1 MSPDSSPQQVIDKPA
16 RPVVKDSLHAEYLEG
31 AVPQW
36 LVDAAA
42 PRKDEI
48 RQARPVIPAWYRQ
61 ASLQQREALDSSFK
75 KSVMAQSALDK
86 TMSPLKDID
95 AFARPLLTRALQ
107 ERYKVTV
114 DVDKTFLSLRR
125 PLAVGI
131 FNVEIGSFEV
141 LKLTMLQAALHN
153 FEVRECVPGAFH
165 DNSGFAEETA
175 TPGTFAAVT
184 VNLGVMEFLRLC
196 RDLDVGAQYQAY
208 LKAFFHTADPG
219 LAKTLRTQFIASQKA
234 AMRAAAEQA
243 LLTKDIR
250 PEDHAMILSVIDGE
264 NHPEVGG
271 RQVWFHDLGLM
282 RQKLTGCVV
291 FAIGQKRRVPEAV
304 IVYVPNDPEHPLK
317 RYTGTQLEET
327 FKRRLSARDAQTAQS
342 AEPTPYQRFFSQFL
356 PYDQRPYYF
365 SQFVRES
372 ADSPPSF
379 ISSSWRRIPGA
390 FGLLS
395 PFIDIRELPPE
406 HPEMEPEPD
415 PYIGAALIARDGH
428 DPWAENSDLWA
439 WLYEQHRDKVLA
451 DARSHAVPSSDIDAK
466 VRDAK
471 LAALLQV
478 GLLVLN
484 LVSMFVPVL
493 GEVMLAL
500 MAGQLLYET
509 FEGALEWSEGDKHAA
524 KAHLVDVAEN
534 LALIGAM
541 SAAGAGL
548 SKLTAVKPEPVI
560 EDLHPVTLPNGE
572 TRLWKPDLSGY
583 EQDVILNDATGPDQL
598 GRYQLNG
605 KTYLRQGEQV
615 YELIVDPGTAQ
626 WRIKHPAEPNAYQPM
641 LQHNGQGAWRHT
653 LEQPM
658 SWNRL
663 TLLRRMG
670 HVTDGL
676 SDETLLTLADVSGVS
691 ENSLRKMHLDHA
703 SAPPELRDA
712 LRLFKA
718 DAQTTQMI
726 EQLRGAAPI
735 DDRYLLA
742 LPEVTQ
748 MPRWPYDRV
757 LEVFAG
763 PELSGPSIRYGSEK
777 IVPGVSIKPAIQLT
791 RAQVL
796 NGQMPERI
804 LAALEENEINYL
816 LGRTTAQFRVARPE
830 AFGRQLTEH
839 VYARQTSIVDSLY
852 RSTEADSVRL
862 RILRRETPGLSEAAA
877 QDVLDHATPAQ
888 LVRLEATRRAPLN
901 MLEEA
906 RWHAGRGRQTRA
918 FAGLHSENL
927 ASADSR
933 RLALQAMSQLPGW
946 PQSLRL
952 EIRDG
957 SPTGALLDSLG
968 ETTAAKRKY
977 LVKDG
982 PFYQAFDDQGQPL
995 NSTLRPADSFYRA
1008 IMRVLPDD
1016 DAVAMGLS
1024 DGSRSHELQRKVI
1037 ESALNHREGLAQWLA
1052 PQAKRFK
1059 APSRISATLK
1069 GYYASGRGSGLRPSL
1084 WVRVMELYP
1093 GPQQAE
1099 AFLQQQRGL
1108 SDQQIYSV
1116 LQTRRREWEGLNA
1129 ALDQWQAGPSGSAAA
1144 QGRLQFAQA
1153 VRDAWRNA
1161 PLAAQVPDA
1170 ARLSL
1175 VCDAPLPELAT
1186 SFAHIRELSVAGT
1199 GLTDANA
1206 NAFLAQFPEV
1216 THLAIGNLE
1225 RGLEYLASRTRPLTC
1240 VPSAV
1245 GRLTRLVSLRFST
1258 YAPALAADFPAT
1270 LRSLTSLETLHL
1282 DYAGFDARSL
1292 HALDLTPLQQLRTLR
1307 IDAPYALWQW
1317 PAYVEQLAQLERLD
1331 LTHTAIR
1338 ALPESLYSGQE
1349 RLWAGLSL
1357 DWAALAPVQFMRAYE
1372 YVRNY
1377 SGEFGHL
1384 VDLNQMVSQYCRAEL
1399 DFMATLPDLHD
1410 PLPASYDAAWPTPEA
1425 RMAAIVRLRAEHDAI
1440 FARFHMPT
1448 HPQAMRFTGLRW
1460 QWATGRNA
1468 GTLRALKQS
1477 WNAAI
1482 RQRYGVPGDIATFE
1496 LPLSSVGL
1504 VEQAGMEQISELPPL
1519 PAGSFAH
1526 IRTLRLGQLD
1536 VPVGQARAFV
1546 RGFSATETLV
1556 MTGNNFTE
1564 LPFTA
1569 ADLPALT
1576 QLDLSVNSI
1585 VVTPA
1590 VQAQF
1595 NGLQR
1600 LGSLNLQANPLG
1612 QLDVSALGQLQALNL
1627 RATRLQAWPA
1637 GAERLQRLYWLDLR
1651 DNAIAALSPQALADP
1666 HALMKV
1672 NLSGNAFSPAGEVA
1686 LNAALQRI
1694 ERDLV
1699 LPEGTLA
1706 RFAEE
1711 PVADNTLPGQSGWSL
1726 RSLLLA
1732 LPEQR
1737 IAVPGEAGRLLELQR
1752 LHPGMTQARAVQ
1764 VLQNLRETGL
1774 SNGQIDAQIAQW
1786 HQACAGLTRQLNG
1799 WLFTRGVPT
1808 GARRVSAQSR
1818 SRAAVRIRES
1828 WIAGL
1833 GDSPGAEGLTL
1844 SLEGLQTGDLPS
1856 LTVPLASVTTL
1867 DLSRVGMT
1875 SAGATGF
1882 LQAFANLRTLRLSG
1896 NELIGVPE
1904 PLLHMARLE
1913 RLEMQYCDLSSA
1925 ASVYPLLDGTRLRW
1939 LDLSYNDLAAFNPPG
1954 FGAVET
1960 LDLRFNRLTGWPGAV
1975 LEAPNLRTLNL
1986 SGNDITD
1993 IPDAIFDA
2001 GHAQLIAGTDLS
2013 ENTELSL
2020 HALQRLRFQ
2029 SRVNQAP
2036 EVLGVAREDIDGMI
2050 DAQVFGVDESGF
2062 SEAGSGSNGSG
2073 QGTVGVDIHAVV
2085 EPVEAVIN
2093 PALVISPEA
2102 LNPWLAEAPPAL
2114 AATRTNLWTQVAEE
2128 PNHERFFQLIYLLRH
2143 TQDFRLARAELT
2155 QRVWR
2160 VMEAASENRELRELM
2175 FHNAEMHG
2183 ACPDGRI
2190 LTFSELEVRAFEYT
2204 ALRDVP
2210 RDRPALRGRAL
2221 LDLTRRLFRLERVDR
2236 LAEAAGRHQDRAQI
2250 RLRYRIGMTRG
2261 WPDGLELPGQP
2272 EYSLYDTPIS
2282 GQRLIDAR
2290 AAVLAD
2296 EASSLFLDD
2305 LISRDYWSRYLK
2317 DRYPDVF
2324 DELERNATQRQ
2335 EEVEDAHPDKH
2346 GDEASRDLYL
2356 QDMNLLEIELALA
2369 RADKLKELSR
2379 TELQKLSTLVV
2390 DAPQPAPS
2398 SPQPGPS
2405 TRQ

>member
-1 MSPDSSPQQVIDKPA
+1 MSPDSSPQQVNDKPA
-16 RPVVKDSLHAEYLEG
+16 KPVVTGSLHAEYLEG

-42 PRKDEI
+42 QRKDEI

-61 ASLQQREALDSSFK
+61 ASSQQRQALDSSFRN
-75 KSVMAQSALDK
+75 SVLAQSALDK

-95 AFARPLLTRALQ
+95 AFARPLLTQALQ
-107 ERYKVTV
+107 ERCKVTV

-125 PLAVGI
+125 SLTMGI
-131 FNVEIGSFEV
+131 FSVEIGSFEV
-141 LKLTMLQAALHN
+141 LNLTMLQAALHN
-153 FEVRECVPGAFH
+153 FEIRECLPGAFH
-165 DNSGFAEETA
+165 DSSGFEEETTTA
-175 TPGTFAAVT
+175 GTFTPVT
-184 VNLGVMEFLRLC
+184 VNLTVMEFLRLC
-196 RDLDVGAQYQAY
+196 RHLDLGAKYQAY
-208 LKAFFHTADPG
+208 LKAFFHTADPD

-250 PEDHAMILSVIDGE
+250 PEEHAMIVSVIDGE
-264 NHPEVGG
+264 KHPEVSG
-271 RQVWFHDLGLM
+271 RQVWFHDLSLM
-282 RQKLTGCVV
+282 RHRLTGCVA
-291 FAIGQKRRVPEAV
+291 FAIGQRRRAPEAV

-317 RYTGTQLEET
+317 RYTGTQMEET
-327 FKRRLSARDAQTAQS
+327 FKRRLTARDTQAEQS
-342 AEPTPYQRFFSQFL
+342 AGPTPYQQFISQFL
-356 PYDQRPYYF
+356 DYDQRPYYF

-372 ADSPPSF
+372 ADSPPNI
-379 ISSSWRRIPGA
+379 ISSPWRRVPAA
-390 FGLLS
+390 FGMLS
-395 PFIDIRELPPE
+395 AFVDFKELPPE
-406 HPEMEPEPD
+406 YPPMEPEPD
-415 PYIGAALIARDGH
+415 PYIAVSIMAHNER

-439 WLYEQHRDKVLA
+439 RLYTQHCEKVLA
-451 DARSHAVPSSDIDAK
+451 DARSHAVSSSDIDAK

-493 GEVMLAL
+493 GEVMLAI

-524 KAHLVDVAEN
+524 KAHLIDVAEN
-534 LALIGAM
+534 LALLGVM

-548 SKLTAVKPEPVI
+548 RKLGAVKPEPVI

-572 TRLWKPDLSGY
+572 TRLWNPDLSSY
-583 EQDVILNDATGPDQL
+583 QQDISLSDATGPDQS
-598 GRYQLNG
+598 GRYQLDG
-605 KTYLRQGEQV
+605 KTYLRQGEKV
-615 YELIVDPGTAQ
+615 YELIVDPSAAQ
-626 WRIKHPAEPNAYQPM
+626 WRIKHPAEPNAYQPV

-676 SDETLLTLADVSGVS
+676 SDEMLLTLADVSGVS

-718 DAQTTQMI
+718 DAQAVQMI
-726 EQLRGAAPI
+726 EQLRGATPI

-742 LPEVTQ
+742 LPLVTQ

-777 IVPGVSIKPAIQLT
+777 AVPGVSIKPAIQLT
-791 RAQVL
+791 RTQVL

-816 LGRTTAQFRVARPE
+816 LGRETAQFRVARPE
-830 AFGRQLTEH
+830 AFGQQLTEH
-839 VYARQTSIVDSLY
+839 VYTRQASIVDSLY
-852 RSTEADSVRL
+852 RSSEPDSVRL

-877 QDVLDHATPAQ
+877 QDVLDHATPAER
-888 LVRLEATRRAPLN
+888 VRLDTTRRAPLN

-933 RLALQAMSQLPGW
+933 RLALHAMSKLPGW

-952 EIRDG
+952 EIRAG

-968 ETTAAKRKY
+968 ENTAANRKY
-977 LVKDG
+977 LIKDG
-982 PFYQAFDDQGQPL
+982 LFYQAFDDRGQPL
-995 NSTLRPADSFYRA
+995 NSTPRPADSFYRA

-1016 DAVAMGLS
+1016 NAAAMGLS
-1024 DGSRSHELQRKVI
+1024 DGSRSHALQRKVI
-1037 ESALNHREGLAQWLA
+1037 ESAFKHREGVAQLLA

-1059 APSRISATLK
+1059 APSRIGATLK
-1069 GYYASGRGSGLRPSL
+1069 GYYASGRGSGLLPSL

-1099 AFLQQQRGL
+1099 AFLQQQRGRT
-1108 SDQQIYSV
+1108 DQQIFSV
-1116 LQTRRREWEGLNA
+1116 LQMRQREWEGLNA
-1129 ALDQWQAGPSGSAAA
+1129 ALDQWQAGPSGSEAA
-1144 QGRLQFAQA
+1144 QGRARFAQA

-1170 ARLSL
+1170 ARLAL
-1175 VCDAPLPELAT
+1175 VCDAPLPELNT
-1186 SFAHIRELSVAGT
+1186 SFAHIRELSVAGS

-1206 NAFLAQFPEV
+1206 DAFLAQFPEV
-1216 THLAIGNLE
+1216 THLSIGNLE
-1225 RGLEYLASRTRPLTC
+1225 RGLEYLSSRTRPLTS

-1245 GRLTRLVSLRFST
+1245 ARLPRLVSLRFST
-1258 YAPALAADFPAT
+1258 HAPALAADFPAT
-1270 LRSLTSLETLHL
+1270 LGTLTSLETLHL

-1292 HALDLTPLQQLRTLR
+1292 HALDLSPLRHLRSLR
-1307 IDAPYALWQW
+1307 IDAPHALWQW
-1317 PAYVEQLAQLERLD
+1317 PAYVERLAQLERLD
-1331 LTHTAIR
+1331 LTHSAIR
-1338 ALPESLYSGQE
+1338 TLPESLYSGQE

-1357 DWAALAPVQFMRAYE
+1357 DWAALAPAQFMRAYE

-1377 SGEFGHL
+1377 SGELGHL

-1399 DFMATLPDLHD
+1399 DFMATLPDLLD
-1410 PLPASYDAAWPTPEA
+1410 PLPASFDAAWTTPEA
-1425 RMAAIVRLRAEHDAI
+1425 RMTAITRLRAEHDAI
-1440 FARFHMPT
+1440 FAQFHMPA
-1448 HPQAMRFTGLRW
+1448 HPQAMRSAGLRW

-1496 LPLSSVGL
+1496 LPVSRVGL
-1504 VEQAGMEQISELPPL
+1504 IEQAGMEQIIELPAL

-1526 IRTLRLGQLD
+1526 VRTLRLGQLV
-1536 VPVGQARAFV
+1536 VPVEQARAFI

-1564 LPFTA
+1564 LPFAA
-1569 ADLPALT
+1569 ADLPALR
-1576 QLDLSVNSI
+1576 QLDVSANSI
-1585 VVTPA
+1585 VITPA

-1612 QLDVSALGQLQALNL
+1612 QLDVSALSHLQALNL

-1637 GAERLQRLYWLDLR
+1637 GAERLERLYWLDLR
-1651 DNAIAALSPQALADP
+1651 DNAIAALPPQALADP

-1694 ERDLV
+1694 EHSFV

-1711 PVADNTLPGQSGWSL
+1711 PVPDNILPSQSGWSL
-1726 RSLLLA
+1726 TSLLLK

-1737 IAVPGEAGRLLELQR
+1737 IASPGEAGRLADLQR
-1752 LHPGMTQARAVQ
+1752 LHPGMTQERAVQ

-1774 SNGQIDAQIAQW
+1774 NSGQIDVQIAQW
-1786 HQACAGLTRQLNG
+1786 HQACEGLTRQLNG

-1808 GARRVSAQSR
+1808 GERRVSAQSR
-1818 SRAAVRIRES
+1818 SRAAVRIREA
-1828 WIAGL
+1828 WRAGL
-1833 GDSPGAEGLTL
+1833 GHSPGAEGLTL
-1844 SLEGLQTGDLPS
+1844 GLEGLQTGDLPS
-1856 LTVPLASVTTL
+1856 LIVPLASVTTL
-1867 DLSRVGMT
+1867 DLSGVGMT
-1875 SAGATGF
+1875 SAGASGF
-1882 LQAFANLRTLRLSG
+1882 LGAFANLRTLRLSG
-1896 NELIGVPE
+1896 NGLTAVPE
-1904 PLLHMARLE
+1904 PLLHMSQLE

-1925 ASVYPLLDGTRLRW
+1925 TSVYPLLGSIRLRW
-1939 LDLSYNDLAAFNPPG
+1939 LDLSYNELQVFNPPG
-1954 FGAVET
+1954 SGAVET
-1960 LDLRFNRLTGWPGAV
+1960 LDLRFNQLIDWPGGV

-1986 SGNDITD
+1986 SGNDITE
-1993 IPDAIFDA
+1993 IPDELFD
-2001 GHAQLIAGTDLS
+2001 GSHAQLIAGTDLS

-2029 SRVNQAP
+2029 SRVNHAP
-2036 EVLGVAREDIDGMI
+2036 EILGIAREDIDGMI
-2050 DAQVFGVDESGF
+2050 DAHVFGIDESGF
-2062 SEAGSGSNGSG
+2062 SESGSDSNGSAERA
-2073 QGTVGVDIHAVV
+2073 VGVDIYAVVAPV
-2085 EPVEAVIN
+2085 EPVSN
-2093 PALVISPEA
+2093 PALAISPEA
-2102 LNPWLAEAPPAL
+2102 LNPWLAGAPPAL
-2114 AATRTNLWTQVAEE
+2114 ASTRTTLWTRLAEE
-2128 PNHERFFQLIYLLRH
+2128 PNHERFFQLIYLLRYA
-2143 TQDFRLARAELT
+2143 QDFRIARAELT
-2155 QRVWR
+2155 HRLWR
-2160 VMEAASENRELRELM
+2160 VMEAASENSELRELM
-2175 FHNAEMHG
+2175 FHNAETHG

-2190 LTFSELEVRAFEYT
+2190 LTFSELEVRAYEYT
-2204 ALRDVP
+2204 ALRDIP
-2210 RDRPALRGRAL
+2210 HDRPDLRGRAL

-2236 LAEAAGRHQDRAQI
+2236 LAEVAGRHQDRAQI
-2250 RLRYRIGMTRG
+2250 RLRYRLGMTRG

-2272 EYSLYDTPIS
+2272 EHSLYDTPIS
-2282 GQRLIDAR
+2282 GQRLINAR

-2317 DRYPDVF
+2317 DIYPDVF
-2324 DELERNATQRQ
+2324 DELERNATQRL

-2346 GDEASRDLYL
+2346 GDEASRERYL
-2356 QDMNLLEIELALA
+2356 EAMNLLEIELALA
-2369 RADKLKELSR
+2369 RADRLKELSR
-2379 TELQKLSTLVV
+2379 TELQKLATVV
-2390 DAPQPAPS
+2390 IDAPPAPS

-2405 TRQ
+2405 RRQ

>member
-1 MSPDSSPQQVIDKPA
+1 MSPDSSPQQVNDKPA
-16 RPVVKDSLHAEYLEG
+16 KPVVTGSLHAEYLEG
-31 AVPQW
+31 AVAQW

-42 PRKDEI
+42 QRKNEI
-48 RQARPVIPAWYRQ
+48 KQARPVIPAWYRQ
-61 ASLQQREALDSSFK
+61 ASSQQRQALDSSFRD
-75 KSVMAQSALDK
+75 SVMAQSALDK

-95 AFARPLLTRALQ
+95 AFARPLLTQALH
-107 ERYKVTV
+107 EHYKITV

-125 PLAVGI
+125 SLAVSI
-131 FNVEIGSFEV
+131 FSVEIGSFEV
-141 LKLTMLQAALHN
+141 LNLTMLQAALHN
-153 FEVRECVPGAFH
+153 FEIRECLPGAFH
-165 DNSGFAEETA
+165 DSSGFEEETTTA
-175 TPGTFAAVT
+175 GTFAPVT
-184 VNLGVMEFLRLC
+184 VNLSVMEFLRLC
-196 RDLDVGAQYQAY
+196 RHLDLGAKYQAY
-208 LKAFFHTADPG
+208 LKAFFHTADPD

-250 PEDHAMILSVIDGE
+250 PEDHAMILSVIAGE
-264 NHPEVGG
+264 KHPEVRG

-282 RQKLTGCVV
+282 RHRLTGCVA
-291 FAIGQKRRVPEAV
+291 FAIGQRRRAPEAV

-317 RYTGTQLEET
+317 RYTGTQMEET
-327 FKRRLSARDAQTAQS
+327 FKHRLTARDAQTAQS

-372 ADSPPSF
+372 GDSPPSV
-379 ISSSWRRIPGA
+379 ISSSWRRIPAA

-395 PFIDIRELPPE
+395 AFVDFRELPPE
-406 HPEMEPEPD
+406 HPEMQPDPD
-415 PYIGAALIARDGH
+415 PYIGVSIIARDEH

-439 WLYEQHRDKVLA
+439 RLYERHRDKVLA

-478 GLLVLN
+478 GLLALN

-493 GEVMLAL
+493 GEVMLAI

-524 KAHLVDVAEN
+524 KAHLIDVAEN
-534 LALIGAM
+534 LALIGVM

-572 TRLWKPDLSGY
+572 TRLWKADLSGY
-583 EQDVILNDATGPDQL
+583 EQDISLSAATGPDQL

-605 KTYLRQGEQV
+605 KTYLRQGEKV
-615 YELIVDPGTAQ
+615 YELIVDPATAQ
-626 WRIKHPAEPNAYQPM
+626 WRIKHPGAPNAYQPV

-703 SAPPELRDA
+703 CAPPELRDA

-718 DAQTTQMI
+718 DAQVAQMI
-726 EQLRGAAPI
+726 EQLRGATPI

-742 LPEVTQ
+742 LPQVTH

-763 PELSGPSIRYGSEK
+763 PELSGPAIGYGSEK
-777 IVPGVSIKPAIQLT
+777 TVPGVSTKPAIQLT

-796 NGQMPERI
+796 NGEMPERI

-816 LGRTTAQFRVARPE
+816 LGRATAQFRVARPE
-830 AFGRQLTEH
+830 AFGRQLLER

-852 RSTEADSVRL
+852 RSGEADSARL

-877 QDVLDHATPAQ
+877 QDVLDHATPAE
-888 LVRLEATRRAPLN
+888 LVRLDTIKRAPLN
-901 MLEEA
+901 LLEEA

-933 RLALQAMSQLPGW
+933 RLALHAMSQLPGW

-952 EIRDG
+952 EIREG

-968 ETTAAKRKY
+968 ENSAANRTY
-977 LVKDG
+977 LIKDG
-982 PFYQAFDDQGQPL
+982 PFYQAFDDRGQPL
-995 NSTLRPADSFYRA
+995 NSTPRPADSFYRA

-1016 DAVAMGLS
+1016 DAAAMGLS
-1024 DGSRSHELQRKVI
+1024 DGSRSHQLQRKVI
-1037 ESALNHREGLAQWLA
+1037 ESALKHREGVAQLLA

-1059 APSRISATLK
+1059 APSRVGAMLK

-1084 WVRVMELYP
+1084 WVRVMDLYP

-1099 AFLQQQRGL
+1099 AFLQQQRGRT
-1108 SDQQIYSV
+1108 DQQIYSV

-1129 ALDQWQAGPSGSAAA
+1129 ALDQWQAGPSGSEAA
-1144 QGRLQFAQA
+1144 QGRLRFAQA

-1161 PLAAQVPDA
+1161 PLAAQVADA

-1175 VCDAPLPELAT
+1175 VCDAPLPELNT
-1186 SFAHIRELSVAGT
+1186 SFVHIRELSVAGS

-1216 THLAIGNLE
+1216 THLSIGNLE
-1225 RGLEYLASRTRPLTC
+1225 RGLEYLSSRTRPLTS

-1245 GRLTRLVSLRFST
+1245 ARLPRLVSLRFST
-1258 YAPALAADFPAT
+1258 HAPVLAADFPAT
-1270 LRSLTSLETLHL
+1270 LGTLTSLETLHL

-1292 HALDLTPLQQLRTLR
+1292 HALDLSPLRHLRTLR

-1317 PAYVEQLAQLERLD
+1317 PAYVEGLAQLQRLD
-1331 LTHTAIR
+1331 LTHSAIR

-1349 RLWAGLSL
+1349 RLWSGLSL
-1357 DWAALAPVQFMRAYE
+1357 DWAALAPAQFMRAYE

-1377 SGEFGHL
+1377 SGELGHL

-1399 DFMATLPDLHD
+1399 DFMATLPDPHD
-1410 PLPASYDAAWPTPEA
+1410 PLPASFDAAWTTPEA
-1425 RMAAIVRLRAEHDAI
+1425 RMTAIARLRAEHDAI

-1468 GTLRALKQS
+1468 ATLRALKQS

-1496 LPLSSVGL
+1496 LPVSRVGL
-1504 VEQAGMEQISELPPL
+1504 VEQAGMEQIIELPPL

-1536 VPVGQARAFV
+1536 VPVGQARAFI

-1564 LPFTA
+1564 LPFAA

-1576 QLDLSVNSI
+1576 QLDVSANSI

-1600 LGSLNLQANPLG
+1600 LRSLNLQANPLG
-1612 QLDVSALGQLQALNL
+1612 QLDASAFSQLQALNL

-1637 GAERLQRLYWLDLR
+1637 GAERLEQLYWLDLR
-1651 DNAIAALSPQALADP
+1651 DNAIAALSPQVLADP

-1672 NLSGNAFSPAGEVA
+1672 NLRGNAFSPAGEAA

-1694 ERDLV
+1694 EHDVV
-1699 LPEGTLA
+1699 LPEGSLA

-1711 PVADNTLPGQSGWSL
+1711 PVPDNTLPSQSGWSL
-1726 RSLLLA
+1726 RSLLMA
-1732 LPEQR
+1732 LPE
-1737 IAVPGEAGRLLELQR
+1737 P
-1752 LHPGMTQARAVQ
+1752 
-1764 VLQNLRETGL
+1764 
-1774 SNGQIDAQIAQW
+1774 AQIAQW
-1786 HQACAGLTRQLNG
+1786 HQACEGLIRQLNG
-1799 WLFTRGVPT
+1799 WLFTRGVST
-1808 GARRVSAQSR
+1808 GERRVSAQSR
-1818 SRAAVRIRES
+1818 SRAAVRIRDA
-1828 WIAGL
+1828 WLAGL
-1833 GDSPGAEGLTL
+1833 GHGPGAEGLTL

-1856 LTVPLASVTTL
+1856 LMVPLASVTAL
-1867 DLSRVGMT
+1867 DLSGVGMT
-1875 SAGATGF
+1875 TAGASGF

-1896 NELIGVPE
+1896 NQLMGVPL
-1904 PLLHMARLE
+1904 PLLHMSQLE
-1913 RLEMQYCDLSSA
+1913 RLEMQYCELSSA
-1925 ASVYPLLDGTRLRW
+1925 TSVYPLLASTRLRW
-1939 LDLSYNDLAAFNPPG
+1939 LDLSYNDLQVFNPPG
-1954 FGAVET
+1954 LAAVET
-1960 LDLRFNRLTGWPGAV
+1960 LDLRFNELIDWPGAV

-1993 IPDAIFDA
+1993 IPDEIFD
-2001 GHAQLIAGTDLS
+2001 GSHAQLIAGTDLS

-2020 HALQRLRFQ
+2020 HALQRLRFH
-2029 SRVNQAP
+2029 SRVNHAP
-2036 EVLGVAREDIDGMI
+2036 EILGIAREDIDGMI
-2050 DAQVFGVDESGF
+2050 DAQVFGIDESGF
-2062 SEAGSGSNGSG
+2062 SEAGSDSNGSAEG
-2073 QGTVGVDIHAVV
+2073 AVGIDIHAVV
-2085 EPVEAVIN
+2085 APVEPLFD
-2093 PALVISPEA
+2093 PALAISPEA
-2102 LNPWLAEAPPAL
+2102 LNPWLAGAPPAL
-2114 AATRTNLWTQVAEE
+2114 ATTRTTLWTRLAEE
-2128 PNHERFFQLIYLLRH
+2128 PNHERFFQLIYLLRYA
-2143 TQDFRLARAELT
+2143 QDFRLARADLT
-2155 QRVWR
+2155 QRLWR
-2160 VMEAASENRELRELM
+2160 VMEAASENSELRELM
-2175 FHNAEMHG
+2175 FHNAETHG

-2190 LTFSELEVRAFEYT
+2190 LTFSELEVRAYEYT
-2204 ALRDVP
+2204 ALRDIP
-2210 RDRPALRGRAL
+2210 HDRPDLRGRAL

-2272 EYSLYDTPIS
+2272 EHALYDTPIS

-2317 DRYPDVF
+2317 DIYPDVF
-2324 DELERNATQRQ
+2324 DELERNATQRL

-2346 GDEASRDLYL
+2346 GDDASRERYL
-2356 QDMNLLEIELALA
+2356 QAMNLLEIELALA
-2369 RADKLKELSR
+2369 RADRLKELSR
-2379 TELQKLSTLVV
+2379 TELQKLATVVV
-2390 DAPQPAPS
+2390 DARPAPS

-2405 TRQ
+2405 RRQ

>member
-1 MSPDSSPQQVIDKPA
+1 MSPDSSPQQVNDKPA
-16 RPVVKDSLHAEYLEG
+16 KPVVTGSLHAEYLEG
-31 AVPQW
+31 AVAQW

-42 PRKDEI
+42 QRKNEI
-48 RQARPVIPAWYRQ
+48 KQARPVIPAWYRQ
-61 ASLQQREALDSSFK
+61 ASSQQRQALDSSFRD
-75 KSVMAQSALDK
+75 SVMAQSALDK

-95 AFARPLLTRALQ
+95 AFARPLLTQTLH
-107 ERYKVTV
+107 EHYKITV

-125 PLAVGI
+125 SLAVSI
-131 FNVEIGSFEV
+131 FSVEIGSFEV
-141 LKLTMLQAALHN
+141 LNLTMLQAALHN
-153 FEVRECVPGAFH
+153 FEIRECLPGAFH
-165 DNSGFAEETA
+165 DSSGFEEETTTA
-175 TPGTFAAVT
+175 GTFAPVT
-184 VNLGVMEFLRLC
+184 VNLSVMEFLRLC
-196 RDLDVGAQYQAY
+196 RHLDLGAKYQAY
-208 LKAFFHTADPG
+208 LKAFFHTADPD

-234 AMRAAAEQA
+234 ATRAAAEQA

-250 PEDHAMILSVIDGE
+250 PEDHAMILSVIAGE
-264 NHPEVGG
+264 KHPEVRG

-282 RQKLTGCVV
+282 RHRLTGCVA
-291 FAIGQKRRVPEAV
+291 FAIGQRRRAPEAV

-317 RYTGTQLEET
+317 RYTGTQMEET
-327 FKRRLSARDAQTAQS
+327 FKHRLTARDAQTAQS

-372 ADSPPSF
+372 GDSPPSV
-379 ISSSWRRIPGA
+379 ISSSWRRIPAA

-395 PFIDIRELPPE
+395 AFVDFRELPPE
-406 HPEMEPEPD
+406 HPEMQPDPD
-415 PYIGAALIARDGH
+415 PYIGVSIIARDEH

-439 WLYEQHRDKVLA
+439 RLYERHRDKVLA

-478 GLLVLN
+478 GLLALN

-493 GEVMLAL
+493 GEVMLAI

-524 KAHLVDVAEN
+524 KAHLIDVAEN
-534 LALIGAM
+534 LALIGVM

-572 TRLWKPDLSGY
+572 TRLWKADLGGY
-583 EQDVILNDATGPDQL
+583 EQDISLSAATGPDQL

-605 KTYLRQGEQV
+605 KTYLRQGEKV

-626 WRIKHPAEPNAYQPM
+626 WRIKHPGAPNAYQPV

-703 SAPPELRDA
+703 CAPPELRDA

-718 DAQTTQMI
+718 DAQVAQMI
-726 EQLRGAAPI
+726 EQLRGATPI

-742 LPEVTQ
+742 LPQVTH

-763 PELSGPSIRYGSEK
+763 PELSGPAIGYGSEK
-777 IVPGVSIKPAIQLT
+777 AVPGVSTKPAIQLT

-796 NGQMPERI
+796 NGEMPERI
-804 LAALEENEINYL
+804 LAALDENEINYL
-816 LGRTTAQFRVARPE
+816 LGRATAQFRVARPE
-830 AFGRQLTEH
+830 AFGRQLAEH
-839 VYARQTSIVDSLY
+839 VYTRQASIVDSLY
-852 RSTEADSVRL
+852 RSSEPDSVRL

-877 QDVLDHATPAQ
+877 QDVLDHATPAE
-888 LVRLEATRRAPLN
+888 LVRLDTIKRAPLN
-901 MLEEA
+901 LLEEA

-933 RLALQAMSQLPGW
+933 RLALHAMSQLPGW

-952 EIRDG
+952 ELREG

-968 ETTAAKRKY
+968 ENSAANRTY
-977 LVKDG
+977 LIKDG
-982 PFYQAFDDQGQPL
+982 PFYQAFDDRGQPL
-995 NSTLRPADSFYRA
+995 NSTPRPADNFYRA

-1016 DAVAMGLS
+1016 DAAAMGLS
-1024 DGSRSHELQRKVI
+1024 DGSRSHQLQRKVI
-1037 ESALNHREGLAQWLA
+1037 ESALKHREGVAQLLA

-1059 APSRISATLK
+1059 APSRVGATLK

-1084 WVRVMELYP
+1084 WVRVMDLYP

-1099 AFLQQQRGL
+1099 AFLQQQRGRT
-1108 SDQQIYSV
+1108 DQQIYSV

-1129 ALDQWQAGPSGSAAA
+1129 ALDQWQAGPSGSEAA
-1144 QGRLQFAQA
+1144 QGRLRFAQA

-1161 PLAAQVPDA
+1161 PLAAQVADA

-1175 VCDAPLPELAT
+1175 VCDAPLPELNT
-1186 SFAHIRELSVAGT
+1186 SFVHIRELSVAGS

-1216 THLAIGNLE
+1216 THLSIGNLE
-1225 RGLEYLASRTRPLTC
+1225 RGLEYLSSRTRPLTS

-1245 GRLTRLVSLRFST
+1245 ARLPRLVSLRFST
-1258 YAPALAADFPAT
+1258 HAPVLAADFPAT
-1270 LRSLTSLETLHL
+1270 LGTLTSLETLHL

-1292 HALDLTPLQQLRTLR
+1292 HALDLSPLRHLRTLR

-1317 PAYVEQLAQLERLD
+1317 PAYVEGLAQLQRLD
-1331 LTHTAIR
+1331 LTHSAIR

-1357 DWAALAPVQFMRAYE
+1357 DWAALAPAQFMRAYE

-1377 SGEFGHL
+1377 SGELGHL

-1399 DFMATLPDLHD
+1399 DFMATLPDPHD
-1410 PLPASYDAAWPTPEA
+1410 PLPASFDAAWTTPEA
-1425 RMAAIVRLRAEHDAI
+1425 RMTAIARLRAEHDGI

-1468 GTLRALKQS
+1468 ATLRALKQS

-1496 LPLSSVGL
+1496 LPVSRVGL
-1504 VEQAGMEQISELPPL
+1504 VEQAGMEQIIELPPL

-1536 VPVGQARAFV
+1536 VPVGQARAFI

-1564 LPFTA
+1564 LPFAA
-1569 ADLPALT
+1569 ADLPALM
-1576 QLDLSVNSI
+1576 QLDVSANSI

-1600 LGSLNLQANPLG
+1600 LRSLNLQANPLG
-1612 QLDVSALGQLQALNL
+1612 QLDASAFSQLQALNL

-1637 GAERLQRLYWLDLR
+1637 GAERLEQLYWLDLR
-1651 DNAIAALSPQALADP
+1651 DNAIAALSPQVLADP

-1672 NLSGNAFSPAGEVA
+1672 NLRGNAFSPAGEAA

-1694 ERDLV
+1694 EHDVV
-1699 LPEGTLA
+1699 LPEGSLA

-1711 PVADNTLPGQSGWSL
+1711 PVPDNTLPSQSGWSL
-1726 RSLLLA
+1726 RSLLMA
-1732 LPEQR
+1732 LPE
-1737 IAVPGEAGRLLELQR
+1737 P
-1752 LHPGMTQARAVQ
+1752 
-1764 VLQNLRETGL
+1764 
-1774 SNGQIDAQIAQW
+1774 AQIAQW
-1786 HQACAGLTRQLNG
+1786 HQACEGLIRQLNG
-1799 WLFTRGVPT
+1799 WLFTRGVST
-1808 GARRVSAQSR
+1808 GERRVSAQSR
-1818 SRAAVRIRES
+1818 SRAAVRIRDA
-1828 WIAGL
+1828 WLAGL
-1833 GDSPGAEGLTL
+1833 GHSPGAEGLTL

-1856 LTVPLASVTTL
+1856 LMVPLASVTAL
-1867 DLSRVGMT
+1867 DLSGVGMT
-1875 SAGATGF
+1875 TAGASGF

-1896 NELIGVPE
+1896 NQLMGVPQ
-1904 PLLHMARLE
+1904 PLLHMSQLE
-1913 RLEMQYCDLSSA
+1913 RLEMQYCELSSA
-1925 ASVYPLLDGTRLRW
+1925 TSVYPLLASTRLRW
-1939 LDLSYNDLAAFNPPG
+1939 LDLSYNDLQVFNPPG
-1954 FGAVET
+1954 LAAVET
-1960 LDLRFNRLTGWPGAV
+1960 LDLRFNELIDWPGAV

-1993 IPDAIFDA
+1993 IPDEIFD
-2001 GHAQLIAGTDLS
+2001 GSHAQLIAGTDLS

-2020 HALQRLRFQ
+2020 HALQRLRFH
-2029 SRVNQAP
+2029 SRVNHAP
-2036 EVLGVAREDIDGMI
+2036 ELLGIAREDIDGMI
-2050 DAQVFGVDESGF
+2050 DAQVFGIDESGF
-2062 SEAGSGSNGSG
+2062 SEAGSDSNGSAEG
-2073 QGTVGVDIHAVV
+2073 AVGIDIHAVV
-2085 EPVEAVIN
+2085 APVEPLFD
-2093 PALVISPEA
+2093 PALAISPEA
-2102 LNPWLAEAPPAL
+2102 LNPWLAGAPSAL
-2114 AATRTNLWTQVAEE
+2114 ATTRTTLWTRLAEE
-2128 PNHERFFQLIYLLRH
+2128 PNHERFFQLIYLLRYA
-2143 TQDFRLARAELT
+2143 QDFRLARADLT
-2155 QRVWR
+2155 QRLWR
-2160 VMEAASENRELRELM
+2160 VMEAASENSELRELM
-2175 FHNAEMHG
+2175 FHNAETHG

-2190 LTFSELEVRAFEYT
+2190 LTFSELEVRAYEYT
-2204 ALRDVP
+2204 ALRDIP
-2210 RDRPALRGRAL
+2210 HDRPDLRGRAL

-2272 EYSLYDTPIS
+2272 EHALYDTPIS

-2317 DRYPDVF
+2317 DIYPDVF
-2324 DELERNATQRQ
+2324 DELERNATQRL

-2346 GDEASRDLYL
+2346 GDDASRERYL
-2356 QDMNLLEIELALA
+2356 QAMNLLEIELALA
-2369 RADKLKELSR
+2369 RADRLKELSR
-2379 TELQKLSTLVV
+2379 TELQKLATVV
-2390 DAPQPAPS
+2390 IDAPPAPS

-2405 TRQ
+2405 RRQ